1 MYDNQNN
8 GDHILCCIS
17 CPCCRAHLYIIFVVE
32 HHQKLHT
39 VHKTWVLWSKTL
51 TSATREIDAEERG
64 DGRNP
69 HAARTV
75 WAREIPVWAT
85 ENPVAQTVTPAS
97 RTLQCVGKGIIR
109 GEEKEFLIELTNKR
123 SIPELPYLI
132 LSKLSAPCLRYF
144 RPRGWRRISRAFSRR
159 KKAIRRIAHYKQ
171 RQWID
176 NNGNSLYNDASCS
189 RCFSCRVLLDDNG
202 NNILCCISCSSCRPK
217 NIIRQPKQRG
227 QQTMLYKLFLLS
239 S

>member
-1 MYDNQNN
+1 ML
-8 GDHILCCIS
+8 I
-17 CPCCRAHLYIIFVVE
+17 YIIFVVE

-97 RTLQCVGKGIIR
+97 RTLQCVGKGIFR
-109 GEEKEFLIELTNKR
+109 GEEKEFLIELTNGR
-123 SIPELPYLI
+123 SSPVPPYLI
-132 LSKLSAPCLRYF
+132 LSKPSAPCLRYF
-144 RPRGWRRISRAFSRR
+144 RPRGWRWISRAFSRR

-189 RCFSCRVLLDDNG
+189 RCFGCRVF
-202 NNILCCISCSSCRPK
+202 
-217 NIIRQPKQRG
+217 IRR
-227 QQTMLYKLFLLS
+227 QQEQLIQHCLLS
-239 S
+239 PLFWLSCFY